1 MVTLNQLPRRFA
13 AAAKRETQGEI
24 VRWIGRPSPRTSFSA
39 ATPIWLMGVPWSA
52 LTFTIFGVLVAA
64 IVSGPPPERAVP
76 NWEYAAMAA
85 ALLFTGTFALLGAG
99 MMLAPL
105 WAAWK
110 ARQTIHIITD
120 KRLVSI
126 SAGRATRVVSV
137 LPREIRSIVR
147 TERTDG
153 SGALKIVT
161 GYERDSDGDNV
172 ERSET
177 LIGVPQVAKA
187 ERLLRE
193 LQARAQLTP

>member
-1 MVTLNQLPRRFA
+1 MVTLNHVPRHLA

-24 VRWIGRPSPRTSFSA
+24 IRWIGQPSPGTSFST

-64 IVSGPPPERAVP
+64 VLSGPPPQRAVP
-76 NWEYAAMAA
+76 AWEYAAMVA
-85 ALLFTGTFALLGAG
+85 ALLFTGAFALLGAG
-99 MMLAPL
+99 MMLAPF

-110 ARQTIHIITD
+110 AHQTIHVITD
-120 KRLVSI
+120 KRLVTI
-126 SAGRATRVVSV
+126 AAGRATRIVSV
-137 LPREIRSIVR
+137 LPREIRSLVR

-153 SGALKIVT
+153 GGSLRIVT
-161 GYERDSDGDNV
+161 GYGRDSDGDNV

-177 LIGVPQVAKA
+177 LIGVPEVAKA

-193 LQARAQLTP
+193 LQAQTPPAS